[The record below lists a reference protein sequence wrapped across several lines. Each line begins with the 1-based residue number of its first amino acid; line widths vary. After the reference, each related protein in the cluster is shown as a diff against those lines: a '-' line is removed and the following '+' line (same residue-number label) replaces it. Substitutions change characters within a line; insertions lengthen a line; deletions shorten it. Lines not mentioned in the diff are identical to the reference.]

1 MRHAR
6 GMRVRMLG
14 TGASD
19 GWPNPWCDCASC
31 RAAVADGIVRGQT
44 SALIDDRL
52 LIDLGPDGPRAA
64 LRQSVSLSGVD
75 TVLVTHGHPD
85 HHAWPAWMWRGW
97 VATRGPLTLL
107 APPAVLAS
115 ARPHLDDT
123 VTTFEAVAG
132 TTITAGSYEIRVLPA
147 THAEPDVGPA
157 VLYDVTGPDGT
168 RLLYATD
175 TGPLS
180 EAALNMTADRAY
192 DAVLLELTSA
202 HLESGHHDLSTWPE
216 QIAALRRN
224 GAVVAATHVHA
235 VHLGHD
241 NPPPTELDA
250 LLAQWGASAP
260 RDGDVLDLGGTP
272 PPQQRGRRTLVLG
285 AARSG
290 KSAYAESLLAAEPT
304 VTYVATAPP
313 RNDDPE
319 WQQRVAAHQARR
331 PATWR
336 TVETTDI
343 GAHLGDTV
351 LVDDL
356 GLWLTAVLDEA
367 DAWDSGDVGK
377 QCAELV
383 GSWRRCAGR
392 AVLVAPEVGAGVVPA
407 TRSGRLFRDLL
418 GGLTAQ
424 LAAASD
430 DVVQVVAG
438 LPRPLR

>member
-1 MRHAR
+1 
-6 GMRVRMLG
+6 MRVRMLG

-31 RAAVADGIVRGQT
+31 RAAAAAGIVRGQT
-44 SALIDDRL
+44 SALVDDRL

-64 LRQSVSLSGVD
+64 LRQGASLSGVE

-97 VATRGPLTLL
+97 APTRRPLTLI
-107 APPAVLAS
+107 APPAVLA
-115 ARPHLDDT
+115 AAQPHLDDT
-123 VTTFEAVAG
+123 VTTIEAVAG
-132 TTITAGSYEIRVLPA
+132 ATLTAGGYEIRVLPA
-147 THAEPDVGPA
+147 THGSPDIGPA

-168 RLLYATD
+168 SLLWATD

-180 EAALNMTADRAY
+180 EQALVMTQGRAY
-192 DAVLLELTSA
+192 DALLLELTSA

-216 QIAALRRN
+216 QVAELRRR
-224 GAVVAATHVHA
+224 GAVAAGTRVLA

-241 NPPPTELDA
+241 NPPPAELDA
-250 LLAQWGASAP
+250 LLAQWQASAP
-260 RDGDVLDLGGTP
+260 KDGDVLDLGGTP
-272 PPQQRGRRTLVLG
+272 APAPQGRRTLVLG

-290 KSAYAESLLAAEPT
+290 KSAYAEQLLAAEPA
-304 VTYVATAPP
+304 VTYVATAPA
-313 RNDDPE
+313 RADDAE
-319 WQQRVAAHQARR
+319 WQQRVTAHQARR

-367 DAWDSGDVGK
+367 DAWDSGDVSK

-383 GSWRRCAGR
+383 DNWRRCSGR

-418 GGLTAQ
+418 GGLTAE

-438 LPRPLR
+438 LPRLLR